1 MPGGKRLTARFVET
15 AKRPG
20 RYTDGP
26 GGLGL
31 SLRVQARASG
41 GVAKNWSQ
49 RIRIAGRYRYLG
61 LGSYPVITLKMAR
74 DRALR
79 NARTV
84 AEGGDPMRPPTP
96 TLAEALE
103 EVLAL
108 RRPTW
113 KAGAS
118 TEKIWRSA
126 FQYVLPALGQ
136 KPVDRITTGDLMEC
150 LNPIWATKAATAGK
164 LRSMLSLLFRWSV
177 GAGHRPDDPAGERL
191 LAALPPQPSGRKH
204 LAALPHS
211 EVAAALVKVRES
223 SSTGA
228 VRLAIE
234 FVALTA
240 TRHGEARGATWSEI
254 DLGAHLWTI
263 PGERMKSGREHRV
276 PLSPRAVEVL
286 ASARALSD
294 GSGLVFPMK
303 GKPIAGSTLRATF
316 KRLGIEGTPHGL
328 RSSFRDWCGESG
340 VAREVA
346 ESCLAHQ
353 VGNAVE
359 LAYARSDLLERR
371 REVMEAWGAYLV

>member
-150 LNPIWATKAATAGK
+150 LNPI
-164 LRSMLSLLFRWSV
+164 
-177 GAGHRPDDPAGERL
+177 
-191 LAALPPQPSGRKH
+191 
-204 LAALPHS
+204 
-211 EVAAALVKVRES
+211 
-223 SSTGA
+223 
-228 VRLAIE
+228 
-234 FVALTA
+234 
-240 TRHGEARGATWSEI
+240 
-254 DLGAHLWTI
+254 
-263 PGERMKSGREHRV
+263 
-276 PLSPRAVEVL
+276 
-286 ASARALSD
+286 
-294 GSGLVFPMK
+294 
-303 GKPIAGSTLRATF
+303 
-316 KRLGIEGTPHGL
+316 
-328 RSSFRDWCGESG
+328 
-340 VAREVA
+340 
-346 ESCLAHQ
+346 
-353 VGNAVE
+353 
-359 LAYARSDLLERR
+359 
-371 REVMEAWGAYLV
+371 